1 MSIPFFNMPLNFA
14 NVCRLCMQEKST
26 LLSLFIDT
34 EVSDQVTPLRC
45 KIMSL
50 APGVKVDAYD
60 GLPTHV
66 CRQCVNQVNVSY
78 NFKRQC
84 EISDAAFRE
93 LLRNHRSGSQ
103 SSEEKQNESQ
113 NSLNPAEDPPDVWTY
128 VKVKAELAECQS
140 DENSPEGGMEQE

>member
-1 MSIPFFNMPLNFA
+1 MHYCTCEWLENNVKQSPFSYTVGLM
-14 NVCRLCMQEKST
+14 CMLQASYIFF
-26 LLSLFIDT
+26 LS
-34 EVSDQVTPLRC
+34 Q
-45 KIMSL
+45 
-50 APGVKVDAYD
+50 VDAYD

-103 SSEEKQNESQ
+103 SSEVVDSNIPNTAIFPFPCSITHTF
-113 NSLNPAEDPPDVWTY
+113 SV
-128 VKVKAELAECQS
+128 
-140 DENSPEGGMEQE
+140 